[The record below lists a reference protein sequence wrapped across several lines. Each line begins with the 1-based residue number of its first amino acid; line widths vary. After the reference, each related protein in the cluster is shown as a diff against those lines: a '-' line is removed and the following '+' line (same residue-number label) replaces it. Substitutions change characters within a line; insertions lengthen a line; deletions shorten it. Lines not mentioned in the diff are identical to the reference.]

1 MPIEAM
7 LWIVLPLVTAGGT
20 ALLAYV
26 MMQAR
31 TEVLLSKER
40 EALAAARIQIVSQER
55 ELDARLQLVEQE
67 TRRRALDEF
76 INDLRVEERRYLR
89 ESKSLF
95 VNKRAMVLQ
104 ERLYF
109 RNIPLSDWVE
119 HEMTIEEG
127 SDFNSLTQR
136 DSTFGVKSLAGMRG
150 GSKMIQ

>member
-55 ELDARLQLVEQE
+55 EMDARLQLVENE

-89 ESKSLF
+89 DSKSLF

-109 RNIPLSDWVE
+109 RNIPLSNWVE

-127 SDFNSLTQR
+127 SDLNTVTQR
-136 DSTFGVKSLAGMRG
+136 ASTFGVKTLSGMRG
-150 GSKMIQ
+150 SSKMIQ